1 MKIKAGANLQGLDIR
16 VRPILVEA
24 EKIWL
29 SLGQELVVTCGL
41 DGTHSAGSLHYYG
54 LAVDLRINYFTDEE
68 KEIVAHALRNAL
80 KKIDKRFDVYL
91 HSTHIH
97 GEYDVIKKI

>member
-1 MKIKAGANLQGLDIR
+1 MKIKPGANLQGLDIR

-29 SLGQELVVTCGL
+29 SLGQALVVTCGL
-41 DGTHSAGSLHYYG
+41 DGEHSAGSLHYYG
-54 LAVDLRINYFTDEE
+54 LAVDLRINYFDEEE
-68 KEIVAHALRNAL
+68 KEIVFHALSNVL
-80 KKIDKRFDVYL
+80 KSIDYRFDVYL

-97 GEYDVIKKI
+97 AEYDIIKK